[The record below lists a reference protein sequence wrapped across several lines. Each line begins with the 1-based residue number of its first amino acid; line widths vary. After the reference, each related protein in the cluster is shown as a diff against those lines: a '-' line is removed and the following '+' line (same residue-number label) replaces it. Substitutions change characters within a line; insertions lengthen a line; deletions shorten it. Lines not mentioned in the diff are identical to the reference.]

1 MYGSYEEIFCR
12 AQLSFALKSF
22 PFLPIR
28 HGQKVTHFPFC
39 LPVRKKVSFPPLGQ
53 KKKILFRLPAR
64 KYQIFFSARQ
74 FRPERNSL
82 LQTLSGL
89 ALPVSRRFQAAPV
102 CLSSANFG
110 WKFPASARR
119 LVGHHLR
126 ACESSPQPW
135 ANCGGSSLAPP
146 PVKAGQKFRLLSL
159 GVPSA
164 G

>member
-28 HGQKVTHFPFC
+28 HGQKVTNFPFC

-53 KKKILFRLPAR
+53 KK
-64 KYQIFFSARQ
+64 QIPFPPSGQKVANSLSA

-159 GVPSA
+159 GIPSA